1 MTTINPQVYSL
12 PEGATST
19 SGLTET
25 TQGALSATQHPG
37 TFEVLSYA
45 SDVPGVSDG
54 ADVGKLSGISEGI
67 VAVPQYDGIPETGSL
82 EQLAGVPTAAE
93 LSALANSLFPDLTG
107 EFNNAGINAEP
118 EVCAEG
124 IDDLVQKGDTT
135 VFSTAEN
142 KSVQAYEHLFH
153 EEGSSYGEYLNHAEN
168 SYDKNGE
175 FDWEHPFGYGGAST
189 DDWLKGVEAVN
200 DPANAYLQDAA
211 KPESIVTPNTKSY
224 SPAVVSQEQA
234 KKNDRAVNAPTSLGG
249 DKVRNGNSTKSEGT
263 TRNDTIIVGSKTLAQ
278 IRDDFPILKE
288 QINGNQLVWL
298 DNGATTQRPKA
309 VIDRLTYYYEHENS
323 NVHRGAHTLAAR
335 STDAY
340 ENARETVRRF
350 IGAPSANEIV
360 FVRGTTEA
368 INLVANAYVKPTL
381 QPGDEIIVSI
391 LEHHANIV
399 PWQLIAEETGAVIKV
414 IPCDKDG
421 QLELHEYEKLFTKR
435 TKFVSVTHVSNVLGT
450 VTPVEEL
457 VAIAHRHGVRI
468 LIDGAQSVAHI
479 PVNVS
484 ALDAD
489 FFVFS
494 GHKIFAPTGIGVVYG
509 KKELLEAARPYH
521 GGGNM
526 IADVTFE
533 RTIYNPAPNKF
544 EAGTGSIADAVG
556 LGAALEYLEA
566 IGMPSVNKWEHEL
579 LQYAIA
585 EMKKVKGLHLIGT
598 AANKASVLSFKLDGY
613 SDEEVGERLN
623 SYGIAV
629 RTGHHCAQPVLR
641 HFGYEGSVRP
651 TLALYN
657 SPDDIDALV
666 KVLKTFA

>member
-1 MTTINPQVYSL
+1 MTTINPQVTALLDEQSVVNAYSV
-12 PEGATST
+12 PEGADPVT
-19 SGLTET
+19 L
-25 TQGALSATQHPG
+25 LS
-37 TFEVLSYA
+37 
-45 SDVPGVSDG
+45 
-54 ADVGKLSGISEGI
+54 
-67 VAVPQYDGIPETGSL
+67 GIPETGSL
-82 EQLAGVPTAAE
+82 EQLAGVPNAAE
-93 LSALANSLFPDLTG
+93 LAVLANSLFPELTESVYDTQG
-107 EFNNAGINAEP
+107 YQP
-118 EVCAEG
+118 ERQSGTQAANTG
-124 IDDLVQKGDTT
+124 Y
-135 VFSTAEN
+135 VFGRTA
-142 KSVQAYEHLFH
+142 
-153 EEGSSYGEYLNHAEN
+153 
-168 SYDKNGE
+168 D
-175 FDWEHPFGYGGAST
+175 FDWEHPFAYGGAST
-189 DDWLKGVEAVN
+189 DNWLNTVEAVS
-200 DPANAYLQDAA
+200 DPAAGYLQDAA
-211 KPESIVTPNTKSY
+211 NPAAVVEPQAISY
-224 SPAVVSQEQA
+224 SPAVMSKEQA
-234 KKNDRAVNAPTSLGG
+234 AQNNRAIDAPTSLGG
-249 DKVRNGNSTKSEGT
+249 DSVQKGGTSKPAVSTS
-263 TRNDTIIVGSKTLAQ
+263 RDDSIRIGSKTLAQ
-278 IRDDFPILKE
+278 IRADFPILSE
-288 QINGNQLVWL
+288 EINGNRLVWL
-298 DNGATTQRPKA
+298 DNGATTQRPRA
-309 VIDRLTYYYEHENS
+309 VIDRLSYYYEHENS

-340 ENARETVRRF
+340 ENARDIVRDF
-350 IGAPSANEIV
+350 IGAPSSEQIV

-368 INLVANAYVKPTL
+368 INLVANAYVKPL
-381 QPGDEIIVSI
+381 LEPGDEIIVSI

-399 PWQLIAEETGAVIKV
+399 PWQLVAQETGAVIKV
-414 IPCDKDG
+414 IPCDETG
-421 QLELHEYEKLFTKR
+421 QLKLHEYEKLFTKR

-457 VAIAHRHGVRI
+457 IAIAHRHGVRI

-556 LGAALEYLEA
+556 LGAALQYLSE
-566 IGMPSVNKWEHEL
+566 IGMPCVNRWEHEL
-579 LQYAIA
+579 LQYAMK
-585 EMKKVKGLHLIGT
+585 EMRRVKGLHLIGT
-598 AANKASVLSFKLDGY
+598 ALNKASVLSFKLDGY
-613 SDEEVGERLN
+613 SDEEVGKRLD

-657 SPDDIDALV
+657 SPDDIDAMV